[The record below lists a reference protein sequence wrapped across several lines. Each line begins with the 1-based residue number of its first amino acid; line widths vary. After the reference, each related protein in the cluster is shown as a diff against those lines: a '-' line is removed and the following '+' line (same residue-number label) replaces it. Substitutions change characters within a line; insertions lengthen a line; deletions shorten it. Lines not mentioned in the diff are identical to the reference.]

1 MKALILAA
9 GFGSRLAPLTDN
21 LPKSL
26 VCVNG
31 TPILFRQIESLVK
44 NNVREITIVSGYLS
58 EILKSYVLSKYPFV
72 RIIENTVYEKTNNM
86 YSAYLAR
93 DVFCDE
99 LLMMNADVF
108 FDSSIITELL
118 TCENGNAIAT
128 DKGKYNDESM
138 KIEFDGNSITSIS
151 KTISKDKAYGVS
163 IDVYKFSPKGAKTFY
178 NICCN
183 YIESRNEKELW
194 SEVALNDTL
203 KEICFIPCDING
215 RWYEIDNFEDL
226 NMAEELFA

>member
-9 GFGSRLAPLTDN
+9 GFGSRLAPLTNN

-26 VCVNG
+26 VRVNG
-31 TPILFRQIESLVK
+31 TPILFRQIENLVK
-44 NNVREITIVSGYLS
+44 NNIREITIVSGYLS
-58 EILKSYVLSKYPFV
+58 EVLKAYVVSKYPFV
-72 RIIENTVYEKTNNM
+72 RIIENIVYDKTNNM
-86 YSAYLAR
+86 YSAYLAK

-138 KIEFDGNSITSIS
+138 KIEFDGNRITSIS
-151 KTISKDKAYGVS
+151 KTISKDNAYGVS
-163 IDVYKFSPKGAKTFY
+163 IDVYKFSPQGAKTFF
-178 NICCN
+178 NICCH
-183 YIESRNEKELW
+183 YIETLNEKELW

-203 KEICFIPCDING
+203 KKISFIPCDIIG
-215 RWYEIDNFEDL
+215 RWFEIDNLEDL
-226 NMAEELFA
+226 KNAEEMFA

>member
-26 VCVNG
+26 VSVNG
-31 TPILFRQIESLVK
+31 TPILFNQIDNLVK

-58 EILKSYVLSKYPFV
+58 KVLQTNVLKKYPFV
-72 RIIENTVYEKTNNM
+72 NIIENTIYDKTNNM
-86 YSAYLAR
+86 YSAYLAK
-93 DVFCDE
+93 DLFCDE

-118 TCENGNAIAT
+118 SCENGNAIAT
-128 DKGKYNDESM
+128 DKGKYNIESM

-151 KTISKDKAYGVS
+151 KNISKDKAYGVS
-163 IDVYKFSPKGAKTFY
+163 IDVYKFSPKGANAFY
-178 NICCN
+178 NICRN
-183 YIESRNEKELW
+183 YIETQNEKKLW

-203 KEICFIPCDING
+203 KEISFIPCDITG
-215 RWYEIDNFEDL
+215 KWYEIDNYEDL
-226 NMAEELFA
+226 KKAEELFA